1 MPESKKRKKKYAGKN
16 IYWGQEKKR
25 HAPIEQLRKAGQIAY
40 EKLVERGI
48 LTHESSIEKIKK
60 EYPDL
65 QLPGIYPYLPHKWT
79 IRSSQ
84 RIMYDIF
91 KLWQFKNTDKTVVDK
106 KTLENLT
113 MYIEFCV
120 RELNRIEERARQ
132 KMKTMEKII
141 KDVEDA
147 PVLGKVFEPVNQ
159 YETTK
164 AIKKFFVDSF
174 ALAVMVNGKESSTG
188 EFAEWFFDWTD
199 SLYTVWEK
207 KLDEKKETETN
218 RV

>member
-1 MPESKKRKKKYAGKN
+1 MPVSKKRKNIKLKKGFIGGDGKH
-16 IYWGQEKKR
+16 
-25 HAPIEQLRKAGQIAY
+25 HAPIDQLRKAGNIAY

-65 QLPGIYPYLPHKWT
+65 PLPGLYPYMPHKWT

-91 KLWQFKNTDKTVVDK
+91 KLWQFENTKKGIPDKETI
-106 KTLENLT
+106 ENLT
-113 MYIEFCV
+113 MYIEYCI
-120 RELNRIEERARQ
+120 RELNRIENRAKS
-132 KMKTMEKII
+132 KMKNMEKII

-147 PVLGKVFEPVNQ
+147 PILGKVFEPVNQ

-164 AIKKFFVDSF
+164 AIKKFFVDGF
-174 ALAVMVNGKESSTG
+174 ALAIMVNGKESCTG
-188 EFAEWFFDWTD
+188 EFAEWFFAWTD

-218 RV
+218 